1 MFIVKRYEKNNKINR
16 KYCEKPILK
25 KYLDVYSHFF
35 PKKTNKK
42 TKNKTKPKQP
52 KRNCKTVFFK
62 IASCANTSIFYF
74 HESIVEKFINKHLY
88 SYLPITTRA
97 FQLEKKLQ

>member
-35 PKKTNKK
+35 PKKPTRKSK
-42 TKNKTKPKQP
+42 TKQNQKNPRETVKQ
-52 KRNCKTVFFK
+52 F
-62 IASCANTSIFYF
+62 
-74 HESIVEKFINKHLY
+74 
-88 SYLPITTRA
+88 
-97 FQLEKKLQ
+97 